1 MMRSINSCF
10 ACETIHSIHSPPN
23 QNLKFKRE
31 LMKFLKLTTT
41 DPYYNLAVEEF
52 LFSHTDED
60 VFMIWQNSPTV
71 VIGKNQ
77 NAYAEVDLKYAEDN
91 GIRIARRI
99 TGGGAVYHDLENIN
113 YSYIT
118 STDNV
123 SSLDFETPSRAI
135 IAALSDMG
143 LNCSLGGRNDI
154 LSDGKK
160 ISGNAQY
167 TSNGRILHHGTLLF
181 DTDTEIMEHVLRV
194 DKEKLTSHGVAS
206 HKSRVANIK
215 SLLGGNMTVGKFI
228 SALETRIIDYFDAE
242 SLILPKSDEI
252 NALFSRNSSR
262 EWILSD
268 KRHLTSYSV
277 IKERRFPFGRVSV
290 NINLDRDVIE
300 GIMITGDFFSSAPI
314 EELEDALVGK
324 RLTDKTDLDI
334 SQYIASMTNEEFY
347 SLLNDC

>member
-1 MMRSINSCF
+1 MPQ
-10 ACETIHSIHSPPN
+10 ASP
-23 QNLKFKRE
+23 LCLF
-31 LMKFLKLTTT
+31 MKFLKLTST

-52 LFSHTDED
+52 LFSHTRED
-60 VFMIWQNSPTV
+60 VFMLWQNSPTV

-91 GIRIARRI
+91 GIKVSRRI
-99 TGGGAVYHDLENIN
+99 TGGGAVYHDLCNVN

-118 STDNV
+118 STENV
-123 SSLDFETPSRAI
+123 PSLDFETPSRAI

-143 LNCSLGGRNDI
+143 LSATLGGRNDI
-154 LSDGKK
+154 LSGGKK

-181 DTDTEIMEHVLRV
+181 DTDTEIMERVLRI

-215 SLLGGNMTVGKFI
+215 SFLGGNITVRKFI
-228 SALETRIIDYFDAE
+228 SALETKIIDYFAAE
-242 SLILPKSDEI
+242 LLILPESDEI

-268 KRHLTSYSV
+268 KRHLTAYSV
-277 IKERRFPFGRVSV
+277 IKERRFPFGRVSL

-300 GIMITGDFFSSAPI
+300 GIMITGDFFSFAPT
-314 EELEDALVGK
+314 EELENLLIGRK
-324 RLTDKTDLDI
+324 LTDKFDFDV
-334 SQYIASMTNEEFY
+334 SDYIASMTNKDLY
-347 SLLNDC
+347 SLLNK